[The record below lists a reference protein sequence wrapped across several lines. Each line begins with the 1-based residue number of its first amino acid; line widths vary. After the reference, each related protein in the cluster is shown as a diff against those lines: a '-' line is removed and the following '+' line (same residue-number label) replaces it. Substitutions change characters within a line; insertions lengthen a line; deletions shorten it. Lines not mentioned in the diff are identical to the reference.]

1 MVCSFL
7 KEECENQINS
17 FLKNNK
23 NFKLEK
29 FNSDNEFYKKFINKT
44 GNIYILP
51 QKVHEKFFIDGFF
64 AAKITKND

>member
-1 MVCSFL
+1 MYEL
-7 KEECENQINS
+7 KKYS
-17 FLKNNK
+17 GDL
-23 NFKLEK
+23 
-29 FNSDNEFYKKFINKT
+29 YKKFINKT